1 MARRYYSSTAVATTL
16 STGISSGSASI
27 TVGSTAGFPTSYPF
41 TLILD
46 EGTASEELVSATNVA
61 GTTVT
66 VTRGVDGTSAV
77 SHSSGA
83 TVKHGVSARD
93 FDEPNS
99 HVNTTAGAHGLDN
112 SLWSVQTPTTFTPTW
127 TNITVGNGTSTGSYV
142 QVGDLV
148 FVRASLVFGSTTAL
162 SGSQVSLTM
171 PVTPAA
177 FQQSIGGVHRFFGGA
192 LTINLT
198 ARIDASTAAST
209 VWYDDPTVTQMAA
222 FTSTAPGSSASGDI
236 LSING
241 VYLAA

>member
-16 STGISSGSASI
+16 SSGVSSGATSI
-27 TVGSTAGFPTSYPF
+27 TVGSTSGFPTSYPF

-46 EGTASEELVSATNVA
+46 EGTASEEVVSATNVA

-83 TVKHGVSARD
+83 AVKHGVSARD
-93 FDEPNS
+93 FDEPNA
-99 HVNTTAGAHGLDN
+99 HVNTTTGSHGLDN

-148 FVRASLVFGSTTAL
+148 FVRASLVFGSTTA
-162 SGSQVSLTM
+162 VSSSAAGLTV

-177 FQQSIGGVHRFFGGA
+177 FQQSVCGAFRWLGGA
-192 LTINLT
+192 ATSGLFL
-198 ARIDASTAAST
+198 RLDASTSAGT
-209 VWYDDPTVTQMAA
+209 LWETEDTTQFDNAQHG
-222 FTSTAPGSSASGDI
+222 GSSFVNASGNI
-236 LSING
+236 LSISG